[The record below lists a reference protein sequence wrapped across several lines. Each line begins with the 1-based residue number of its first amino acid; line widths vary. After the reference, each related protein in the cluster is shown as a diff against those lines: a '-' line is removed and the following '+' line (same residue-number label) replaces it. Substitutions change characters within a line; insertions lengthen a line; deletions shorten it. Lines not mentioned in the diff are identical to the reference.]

1 MSVLL
6 ACIYVNAHDQERALD
21 LLELSPGSLQ
31 EEPALTA
38 LSQLCSH

>member
-6 ACIYVNAHDQERALD
+6 ASMYVHAHDQERALD

-31 EEPALTA
+31 EEPH
-38 LSQLCSH
+38 SQP